1 MLLNENIVNYKV
13 VPNVLELR
21 TSFLIVCIYM
31 PTETYQVSLYF
42 AQYICFRNNPNPN
55 FKLTSDLF
63 EQRDK

>member
-31 PTETYQVSLYF
+31 PLLKHTKCRYILHNIYVLETIPIPIL
-42 AQYICFRNNPNPN
+42 N
-55 FKLTSDLF
+55 
-63 EQRDK
+63 